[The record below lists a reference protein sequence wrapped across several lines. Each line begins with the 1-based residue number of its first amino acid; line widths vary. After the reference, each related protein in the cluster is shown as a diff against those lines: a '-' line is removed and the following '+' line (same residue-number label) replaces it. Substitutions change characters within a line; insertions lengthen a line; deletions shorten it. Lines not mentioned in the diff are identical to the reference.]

1 MSFAAP
7 VFLQIGHLKKGS
19 FFPTHSGDC
28 LFLTGHNL
36 SVNLVVS
43 RRLPLELDQSWKRV
57 GAGGASIWVNL
68 VLIGSIYKTGQL
80 RRRWVAILTETPGF
94 VSNLADGR
102 QNISI
107 FNPLNKDV
115 LRA

>member
-68 VLIGSIYKTGQL
+68 VLIGSIYKTGH
-80 RRRWVAILTETPGF
+80 WVIILTETPGF

-107 FNPLNKDV
+107 FKPLNKDV